1 MKIKRSRLP
10 DPRSP
15 ARAVLGQLADP
26 WYAKGLT
33 RRFLD
38 ELCAI
43 QSREVAQGIVECLD
57 RELIECRGEV
67 YRLTDRAKELLGDS

>member
-1 MKIKRSRLP
+1 MRIKRSRLP

-43 QSREVAQGIVECLD
+43 QPREVGDGIAECLD
-57 RELIECRGEV
+57 RELIEYRGGA
-67 YRLTDRAKELLGDS
+67 YHLTDRAKELLDG